1 MSGCY
6 INVQFFAIIC
16 CKIFLS
22 GLNYTT
28 ATKAW
33 RLRNIGEH
41 MKFKQKTAL
50 IGLLLASAAVSVSII
65 YGLWW
70 LAGVL

>member
-1 MSGCY
+1 
-6 INVQFFAIIC
+6 
-16 CKIFLS
+16 
-22 GLNYTT
+22 
-28 ATKAW
+28 
-33 RLRNIGEH
+33 

-70 LAGVL
+70 LAGVV